1 MNVLIV
7 DDDPSQLRL
16 WTLIL
21 AAAGHDVRTAGSRR
35 EAQVELAERAP
46 DVLLMDLRMPRTED
60 GFALI
65 RAAATCPG
73 KIVVLSGW
81 PEDLEGRPEAAQ
93 VARVLLKPIRT
104 AALLEALVTVAAP
117 QPGTT

>member
-16 WTLIL
+16 WSLIL
-21 AAAGHDVRTAGSRR
+21 AAAGHDVRTAASRC
-35 EAQVELAERAP
+35 EAQAELSARAP

-65 RAAATCPG
+65 RAASACAG

-81 PEDLEGRPEAAQ
+81 PEDLDGRPEAEQ
-93 VARVLLKPIRT
+93 VARVLLKPIPT
-104 AALLEALVTVAAP
+104 AALLEAVTEKQVKS
-117 QPGTT
+117 

>member
-16 WTLIL
+16 WSLIL
-21 AAAGHDVRTAGSRR
+21 GAAGHEVRTAASRG
-35 EAQVELAERAP
+35 EAQAELSGRAP
-46 DVLLMDLRMPRTED
+46 DVLLMDLRMPRAED

-65 RAAATCPG
+65 RAAAGCAG
-73 KIVVLSGW
+73 KILVLSGW
-81 PEDLEGRPEAAQ
+81 PEDLDGRPEAGQ

-104 AALLEALVTVAAP
+104 AELLAAV
-117 QPGTT
+117 GSYS